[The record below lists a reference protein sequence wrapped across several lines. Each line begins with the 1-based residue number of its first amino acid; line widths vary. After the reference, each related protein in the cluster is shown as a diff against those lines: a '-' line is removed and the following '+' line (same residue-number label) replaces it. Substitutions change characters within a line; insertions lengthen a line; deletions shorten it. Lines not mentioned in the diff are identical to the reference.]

1 MKRINH
7 HPGLAALALPGL
19 MLLHGCDRPTEGD
32 APSSTESGDATS
44 AAELTRG
51 EDDGV
56 SAPIE
61 WRAASSADGSHFVRW
76 RPLVEPIPMADPFDV
91 EVELF
96 TDDSMDERLDC
107 ESIIVDAGMPHHG
120 HGMNVRPELERR
132 ADGSWVARG
141 MLMHMPGRWQVYVD
155 VVDDGRLERT
165 QWSLWLSG

>member
-1 MKRINH
+1 MKRNRH
-7 HPGLAALALPGL
+7 HLLTAFLVPGF
-19 MLLHGCDRPTEGD
+19 MLLDGCDRSPD
-32 APSSTESGDATS
+32 AGAPRVAD
-44 AAELTRG
+44 AELEKDPVGG
-51 EDDGV
+51 EEPE
-56 SAPIE
+56 APAAIE
-61 WRAASSADGSHFVRW
+61 WRAASSADGSHYVRW

-96 TDDSMDERLDC
+96 TDDSMAERFDC

-132 ADGSWVARG
+132 ADGSWIARG

-155 VVDDGRLERT
+155 VVEDGRLERT